1 MKSVS
6 VSDRAKDPQHI
17 AIIMDGNGRWAERR
31 GLDRQRGHEQGAKS
45 LEEIIRHVN
54 ELGIKYLTLYA
65 FSSENWKR
73 PSKEVDG
80 IMHILK
86 RYLKKDVEELVKNQV
101 KVKVMGERD
110 RLSVGLRR
118 QLDQA
123 IEKTAHCQKMILTLA
138 LSYSS
143 WDEVINMVR
152 SIAHQMSS
160 RRLKSDAIDQSLIRK
175 HLYTDGIPDP
185 DLLIRTG
192 GEFRLSNF
200 LLMQLS
206 YSELYFCPV
215 LWPDFKPSD
224 LDLAIES
231 FHRRMRR
238 FGAIDGRPK
247 TLGL

>member
-6 VSDRAKDPQHI
+6 VSDRAKNPQHI

-31 GLDRQRGHEQGAKS
+31 GLCRQRGHEQGAKS
-45 LEEIIRHVN
+45 LEEIIRYVN

-73 PSKEVDG
+73 PLSEVDG

-86 RYLKKDVEELVKNQV
+86 RYLKSDVEELVKNDI
-101 KVKVMGERD
+101 KVNVMGELD
-110 RLSVGLRR
+110 RLSVGVRR
-118 QLDQA
+118 QLYRA
-123 IEKTAHCQKMILTLA
+123 IKKTAHCQKMVLTLA

-143 WDEVINMVR
+143 WDEITNMVKG
-152 SIAHQMSS
+152 IAHQVSS
-160 RRLKSDAIDQSLIRK
+160 RRLNSDSIDESLIRK
-175 HLYTDGIPDP
+175 HLYTDGLPDP

-192 GEFRLSNF
+192 GEYRLSNF

-215 LWPDFKPSD
+215 LWPDFRPSD

-231 FHRRMRR
+231 FRGRRRR
-238 FGAIDGRPK
+238 FGAIDG
-247 TLGL
+247 